1 MNYSIAFYPD
11 SMIYN
16 QNKTVITV
24 SLLMIKAITLF
35 LLQVPWWVKVTNVSD
50 LENRS
55 TIADWVLNQYHQ
67 VVPMGRLYI
76 THLQRDRQGNNNRR
90 GVSTGLRGTVFVSGL
105 R

>member
-67 VVPMGRLYI
+67 
-76 THLQRDRQGNNNRR
+76 
-90 GVSTGLRGTVFVSGL
+90 
-105 R
+105 